1 MKKITALTALSAA
14 ALAIP
19 SIAEVAP
26 EDREISYRYS
36 SYQEEDAPRERVPS
50 GSLERYKIDV
60 HQIGYRTPIGDSWY
74 LASELQYETMSGA
87 SPEQTYKN
95 DAGDSVL
102 LMSGASINEERI
114 DFKIAPKKYFND
126 GTAGGLIAY
135 STENDYESIALGLDG
150 TLEIYDKHTTLIGS
164 LSFSDDTL
172 SPTDAN
178 VIISAESNPPVYL
191 YPARKEADGKKK
203 SSFSIYEGISQV
215 INKYSVLQV
224 GIGYTSLS
232 GYLSDPYKFY
242 DLRPDSR
249 EQLTLSAQ
257 HKQFINVLDGAAIIS
272 NYRYYNDDWGVSSH
286 TLDVKWSQQFNIS
299 HYRIIA
305 SPLLRYYTQTR
316 ADFYSLQQTPPVDQ
330 LNSSDSRLSTYGAIT
345 FGFTSELKFSQWSL
359 HLDWQQYY
367 SREDLALF
375 EASDDETPALVNFS
389 TFTAGVDYKF

>member
-36 SYQEEDAPRERVPS
+36 SYQEEDAPRERVFQ
-50 GSLERYKIDV
+50 GSLERYSIDV
-60 HQIGYRTPIGDSWY
+60 HQIGFRTPIGDSWY

-87 SPEQTYKN
+87 SPTQTYKN
-95 DAGDSVL
+95 DEGDSVL

-114 DFKIAPKKYFND
+114 DFKIAPKKYFKD

-172 SPTDAN
+172 SPTDPD
-178 VIISAESNPPVYL
+178 ISD
-191 YPARKEADGKKK
+191 ARAAADGEKRK
-203 SSFSIYEGISQV
+203 SFSMYEGISQV
-215 INKYSVLQV
+215 LNKYSVLQV
-224 GIGYTSLS
+224 GIGYTKLS
-232 GYLSDPYKFY
+232 GYLSDPYKFF

-286 TLDVKWSQQFNIS
+286 TLDVKWSQQFDIS